1 MAFTPI
7 RYTRGD
13 ASLLQEKRW
22 IALYRGMRWDGL
34 FGYAARPLRYAY
46 SGACHRSVSHG
57 CASAVARIFT
67 DISCKF
73 LMKIYV
79 SPLSTVRFR
88 YLFNSEFLSI
98 EEHVAT
104 LSLDGVR
111 NPLQRRFNI
120 VSVKTMKTY
129 FSSKLAA

>member
-1 MAFTPI
+1 
-7 RYTRGD
+7 
-13 ASLLQEKRW
+13 
-22 IALYRGMRWDGL
+22 
-34 FGYAARPLRYAY
+34 
-46 SGACHRSVSHG
+46 
-57 CASAVARIFT
+57 
-67 DISCKF
+67 
-73 LMKIYV
+73 MKIYF